1 MNFVVKPLRYGAKE
15 NSSAGIGSLGLSAV
29 IAFLLSAET
38 TTSTSGSPWF
48 SLIFFGAIFAAMYF
62 LLLRPQRRRVKES
75 QNLQSSIAVN
85 DEVILSWFKICTG
98 SLARDWGTRIVSA
111 RSHDNFMR
119 GMCKLRRH
127 MSIARKSASSGF
139 LILFIGIRWSVAAP
153 EV

>member
-1 MNFVVKPLRYGAKE
+1 MNFAVKPLRYGDKE
-15 NSSAGIGSLGLSAV
+15 NSYAGIGSLGLSAV

-85 DEVILSWFKICTG
+85 DEVILNSGIYGFVTDIEGDILWIATTKSELKFAWLVHQ
-98 SLARDWGTRIVSA
+98 SLARLQLQPAILLNLKQS
-111 RSHDNFMR
+111 NFQ
-119 GMCKLRRH
+119 
-127 MSIARKSASSGF
+127 
-139 LILFIGIRWSVAAP
+139 
-153 EV
+153 